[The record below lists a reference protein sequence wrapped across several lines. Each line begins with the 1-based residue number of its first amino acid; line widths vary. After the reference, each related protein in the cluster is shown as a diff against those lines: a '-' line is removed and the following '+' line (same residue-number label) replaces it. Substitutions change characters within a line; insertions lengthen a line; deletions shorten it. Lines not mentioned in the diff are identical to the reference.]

1 MEATLPFGY
10 LQLAM
15 ADRRFSE
22 GVVHASP
29 PTGMNLDSRGSLD
42 ATSTA
47 NPTPTVN
54 HEEIHL
60 SIAGDPFVES
70 NLALRKLS
78 EAFGIFFPLLDCVML
93 LTANYIYIYIAT
105 FNERATRSEEG

>member
-1 MEATLPFGY
+1 
-10 LQLAM
+10 M

-22 GVVHASP
+22 GVVHATP

-78 EAFGIFFPLLDCVML
+78 EAFGILSLYWTVFALLL
-93 LTANYIYIYIAT
+93 SANSRY
-105 FNERATRSEEG
+105 S